1 VTPGELAREW
11 VTALSRTN
19 VLLQPRDEIVD
30 DMRALVELLTK
41 ALAIEPYEHRAAHRL
56 AKAVGGALVAEECA
70 APETVGISVEL
81 LGRRL
86 PDCVQRWDRET
97 YERLTAVLG
106 AFSAGFTQALRR
118 RTLDGQE
125 ALNRAVNAAR
135 DDAEQALRVSEA
147 RFRAVFARSATGIA
161 LASLDGRVVEANDV
175 LLATMGYQLDEVR
188 GHCLVE
194 FIEPADVG
202 AVVAAHQ
209 ALAAGERE
217 HLRMEHRLRRRD
229 GASLWT
235 DLSMSLIRDEDGRPS
250 YQVVMVSDVTEQR
263 QLQARLEYEAAHD
276 PLTGLPNRSKFLQR
290 LNALFSSPEPGERVG
305 VCFLDLDGF
314 KAVNDSLGH
323 QIGDRL
329 LVAVGARLAAYVE
342 TVERDGAPVPLVA
355 RMSGDEFVVLVE
367 RSSGTEAVVQVGEGV
382 LAALEEPVRLD
393 GHELAVRASIGV
405 LERPVEG
412 TGPDEVMRAADT
424 TLYWAKSDGKGRLAV
439 FDAARHAREVT
450 RCTLSATMP
459 GGLDRGE
466 FVVDYQPLV
475 KLNADGPPIGVEALV
490 RWQHPRFGR
499 LSPGQFIDLAEETG
513 AVVPLGRWVL
523 EEACRQAKGWQERCD
538 PPPFV
543 SVNLSVRQCGDPD
556 LLADVTATLE
566 RTGLPPGQ
574 LQLEVTETVV
584 MGRDGEPLAA
594 LRALADLG
602 VRIAIDDFGT
612 GYSNLA
618 YLRSLPVQ
626 ELKLAGPFL
635 EGLRGPAEPDPLDWK
650 IVSSLVG
657 LAHALDLTVTAE
669 GVETA
674 AQAERLGEIGCD
686 AGQGWYFAPP
696 GPPESISPLL
706 DRAGALSRR

>member
-1 VTPGELAREW
+1 MA
-11 VTALSRTN
+11 
-19 VLLQPRDEIVD
+19 VLL
-30 DMRALVELLTK
+30 
-41 ALAIEPYEHRAAHRL
+41 
-56 AKAVGGALVAEECA
+56 GGLSTGYAE
-70 APETVGISVEL
+70 
-81 LGRRL
+81 
-86 PDCVQRWDRET
+86 
-97 YERLTAVLG
+97 
-106 AFSAGFTQALRR
+106 ALRL

-125 ALNRAVNAAR
+125 AISKAVNAAR
-135 DDAEQALRVSEA
+135 DEAEQALRVSEA
-147 RFRAVFARSATGIA
+147 RFRAVFAASATGIA
-161 LASLDGRVVEANDV
+161 LAGLDGRVVEANDV
-175 LLATMGYQLDEVR
+175 LLDTMGYSLNEVR

-194 FIEPADVG
+194 FVEPEDVG
-202 AVVAAHQ
+202 ALVAAHR
-209 ALAAGERE
+209 ALAAGDRE
-217 HLRMEHRLRRRD
+217 HLRVEHRLRRRD
-229 GASLWT
+229 GARLWT
-235 DLSMSLIRDEDGRPS
+235 DLSMSLIRDRDGEPS

-276 PLTGLPNRSKFLQR
+276 PLTGLPNRSVFLHR
-290 LNALFSSPEPGERVG
+290 LAKLFEAPEPGERVG

-323 QIGDRL
+323 QLGDRL
-329 LVAVGARLAAYVE
+329 LVAVGARLAAHVQAL
-342 TVERDGAPVPLVA
+342 DGDGGTHLVA

-367 RSSGTEAVVQVGEGV
+367 RSAGADAVVAVAEGV
-382 LAALEEPVRLD
+382 LAALDEPVRLD

-405 LERPVEG
+405 LERPVAG

-439 FDAARHAREVT
+439 FDADRHARDVT

-475 KLNADGPPIGVEALV
+475 RLAGADGRSWAQVPPVGVEALV

-513 AVVPLGRWVL
+513 LVVPLGRWVL
-523 EEACRQAKGWQERCD
+523 EEACRQARGWQDQCWRKHGA

-556 LLADVTATLE
+556 LVSGVMEILD
-566 RTGLPPGQ
+566 RTGLAPAQ

-584 MGRDGEPLAA
+584 MGNDGEPLAA

-706 DRAGALSRR
+706 DRAGRALTHR